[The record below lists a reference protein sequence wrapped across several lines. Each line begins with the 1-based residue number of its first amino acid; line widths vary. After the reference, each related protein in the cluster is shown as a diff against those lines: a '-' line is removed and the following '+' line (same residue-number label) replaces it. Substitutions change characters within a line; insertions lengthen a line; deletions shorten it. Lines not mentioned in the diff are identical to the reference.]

1 MSHSSTEKQTGLIA
15 WFAYNSVAANLLM
28 IFIIIAGYYS
38 YQTINKKITPDF
50 EINSIQ
56 ISVPFLGA
64 SPAEVE
70 EGVVIRIEEAIQN
83 VEGIERINSFAFE
96 GMGRVFAEIDN
107 DQDLNVVM
115 DEIKVA
121 VDSISTFPELTET
134 PIIKKQ
140 KFQQDVMWLS
150 VYGDMDRRTRQS
162 MAQQVRDELMALP
175 EVNTATLVG
184 NRAYEIK
191 IEISEKTL
199 REYALT
205 MDEVAAAIRRSSLD
219 LPGGVINTSG
229 GDILLRTKGQAYTG
243 YDFSQIILRTN
254 IDGSLLLLDE
264 VANVID
270 GFAEGE
276 GFAKFDGKPAS
287 NIRIQS
293 SGDQN
298 VLEVAAAVRSYI
310 EKKNAKLPEVAQIAS
325 WADISFYLQ
334 GRLDMMFSNM
344 AMGAVLVFLI
354 LALFLRIRLAF
365 WVMLGIPISFLGTF
379 MLMPHLGDYA
389 VTVNMLSVFAFILVL
404 GIVVDDAIVIG
415 ESVYT
420 TIKENGQS
428 TENVI
433 IGTNKVAVPATF
445 GVLTTIAAFAP
456 ILLIDAGPAPFFY
469 AIAVVVT
476 LALIFS
482 LIESKWILPAHLAH
496 MKFEP
501 YDESKASS
509 FAKFQHQFRQSLEIF
524 AKEKYKPLLNLAIRY
539 RYNTMAIFFAG
550 LMISMGLLTSGIV
563 KTEIFPNVPS
573 DFIQV
578 NLTMNDGT
586 APHIRNKTL
595 IAIQDA
601 AYEIEKDYLQE
612 NDGNTTFLQHTLV
625 FTQGDTGGGLFI
637 EVTKAEDRN
646 IDAYAIEK
654 RYREK
659 VGDIAGV
666 KDLRFFA
673 GTNAGGGAKLEFKL
687 TGANYLQLEKA
698 SEELQTK
705 VAEFDGVFD
714 IRNSFSTGT
723 QEIQLSI
730 KPEAELLGISQSS
743 LGRQVR
749 QAFYGEEAQRIQRGR
764 DEVKVM
770 VRYPQSERRS
780 IADLENMRI
789 RSLDGTEVPFHEVAE
804 ISIGSSFSSINR
816 VNRKRAIT
824 ISADIDPDK
833 VESQQVIEDITENYI
848 PDLLHKYPSVSY
860 GLEGSSKDQQDL
872 MKGFAMS
879 ALLSIFLIYVL
890 IAIPTKS
897 YSQPVIIMMV
907 IPFGVI
913 GAIIGHMLM
922 GVSINMMSMFGII
935 ALSGVVVNDSLIMVD
950 FINQARKEGSQIL
963 DAVISAGISR
973 FRAILLTSLTTFFG
987 LLPIFF
993 ETSLQ
998 AQFVIPMAISLG
1010 VGIVFATVIT
1020 LFFIPCLYIIL
1031 EDLKTQ
1037 FRRFLRYLF
1046 EQGKQRDV
1054 NYQSNENSDND
1065 PIQRD

>member
-1 MSHSSTEKQTGLIA
+1 MSEQNNPQTGLIA
-15 WFAYNSVAANLLM
+15 WFAKNSVAANLMMVFIM
-28 IFIIIAGYYS
+28 IGGLYTYS
-38 YQTINKKITPDF
+38 TINKKITPDI
-50 EINSIQ
+50 ELNRVR

-70 EGVVIRIEEAIQN
+70 EGVVIRIEEAIQDI
-83 VEGIERINSFAFE
+83 EGIERIDSFAFE
-96 GMGRVFAEIDN
+96 GMGQVTAEIDN
-107 DQDLNVVM
+107 DQDINIVM

-121 VDSISTFPELTET
+121 IDSISTFPALTET
-134 PIIKKQ
+134 PIINKL

-150 VYGDMDRRTRQS
+150 VYGDMDRATRQS

-175 EVNTATLVG
+175 EVNTALLVG

-191 IEISEKTL
+191 IEVSEETM
-199 REYALT
+199 REFSLT
-205 MDEVAAAIRRSSLD
+205 MNEVANAIRSSSID
-219 LPGGVINTSG
+219 LPGGSINTEG

-243 YDFSQIILRTN
+243 YDFANIVLRTN
-254 IDGSLLLLDE
+254 ADGTLLLLSD
-264 VANVID
+264 VANIID

-276 GFAKFDGKPAS
+276 GFAKFDGKPSS

-293 SGDQN
+293 GGDQN
-298 VLEVAAAVRSYI
+298 VLEVAAAVRDYI
-310 EKKNAKLPEVAQIAS
+310 ERKNASLPEVARIAS
-325 WADISFYLQ
+325 WADISYYLQ

-354 LALFLRIRLAF
+354 LALFLRLRLAF

-389 VTVNMLSVFAFILVL
+389 VTINMLSVFAFILVL

-415 ESVYT
+415 ESIYT
-420 TIKENGQS
+420 TIKEDGQS

-433 IGTNKVAVPATF
+433 KGANKVAVPATF

-456 ILLIDAGPAPFFY
+456 ILLLDSGPAPFFY
-469 AIAVVVT
+469 AIAVVVS

-501 YDESKASS
+501 YQEETASKLE
-509 FAKFQHQFRQSLEIF
+509 KFQHSFRNSLEVF
-524 AKEKYKPLLNLAIRY
+524 AKDVYRPVLQKALKN
-539 RYNTMAIFFAG
+539 RYNTMAIFVATFF
-550 LMISMGLLTSGIV
+550 ISIGLLTSGIV

-586 APHIRNKTL
+586 APKVRNQTL
-595 IAIQDA
+595 MAIQDA
-601 AYEIEKDYLQE
+601 AIEIEKDYLAESSE
-612 NDGNTTFLQHTLV
+612 NTKFLKHNLV
-625 FTQGDTGGGLFI
+625 FTRGDTGGGLFI
-637 EVTKAEDRN
+637 EMTKAEERN

-659 VGDIAGV
+659 VGELPGV

-687 TGANYLQLEKA
+687 TGANYVQLEKA
-698 SEELQTK
+698 ADELQIK

-714 IRNSFSTGT
+714 IRNSFSTGA
-723 QEIQLSI
+723 QEIKLKI
-730 KPEAELLGISQSS
+730 KPEAELLGITQSS

-770 VRYPQSERRS
+770 VRYPQQERRS
-780 IADLENMRI
+780 ISNLENMRI
-789 RSLDGTEVPFHEVAE
+789 RAADGTEVPFYDVAE
-804 ISIGSSFSSINR
+804 VEIGNSFSSISR

-824 ISADIDPDK
+824 ISADINPEK
-833 VESQQVIEDITENYI
+833 VESQVVITDITKNFI
-848 PDLLHKYPSVSY
+848 PDLLQKYPSVSY
-860 GLEGSSKDQQDL
+860 GLEGSSKDQQEL
-872 MKGFAMS
+872 MTGFLIS
-879 ALLSIFLIYVL
+879 FTISVFLIYAL

-897 YSQPVIIMMV
+897 YLQPLIIMSV
-907 IPFGVI
+907 IPFGII
-913 GAIIGHMLM
+913 GAIIGHWIFGL
-922 GVSINMMSMFGII
+922 SINMMSFFGII

-950 FINQARKEGSQIL
+950 FINRARTEGHKLL
-963 DAVISAGISR
+963 DAVTNSGISR

-998 AQFVIPMAISLG
+998 AQFVIPMAVSLG

-1020 LFFIPCLYIIL
+1020 LFLIPCLYLIL
-1031 EDLKTQ
+1031 EDFKAFVKRILGPKRTVAKTSV
-1037 FRRFLRYLF
+1037 
-1046 EQGKQRDV
+1046 QRL
-1054 NYQSNENSDND
+1054 
-1065 PIQRD
+1065 

>member
-1 MSHSSTEKQTGLIA
+1 MSSLKTPPQTGIIA
-15 WFAYNSVAANLLM
+15 WFANNSVAANLM
-28 IFIIIAGYYS
+28 MVFIIIGGLYS
-38 YQTINKKITPDF
+38 YQTINKKITPDI
-50 EINSIQ
+50 EPNKIR

-70 EGVVIRIEEAIQN
+70 EGVVIRIEEAIQDI
-83 VEGIERINSFAFE
+83 EGIKRIDSFAFE
-96 GMGRVFAEIDN
+96 GLGQVSIEIEN
-107 DQDLNVVM
+107 DQDINIVM
-115 DEIKVA
+115 DEVKVA
-121 VDSISTFPELTET
+121 VDSISTFPNLTET
-134 PIIKKQ
+134 PVINKQ
-140 KFQQDVMWLS
+140 KFQRDVMWLS
-150 VYGDMDRRTRQS
+150 VYGDMDRATRQA

-175 EVNTATLVG
+175 EVNTALLVG

-191 IEISEKTL
+191 IEVAEETL

-205 MDEVAAAIRRSSLD
+205 MDEIASAIRLSSLD
-219 LPGGVINTSG
+219 LPGGSINTQG
-229 GDILLRTKGQAYTG
+229 GDILLRTKGQAYSG
-243 YDFSQIILRTN
+243 FDFAKIILRTN
-254 IDGSLLLLDE
+254 TDGTLLLLGE

-276 GFAKFDGKPAS
+276 GFAKFDGKPSS

-293 SGDQN
+293 TGDQN
-298 VLEVAAAVRSYI
+298 VLEVAAAVRDYI
-310 EKKNAKLPEVAQIAS
+310 YKKNKSLPEVARIAS
-325 WADISFYLQ
+325 WADISYYLQ

-344 AMGAVLVFLI
+344 LMGAILVFLI
-354 LALFLRIRLAF
+354 LALFLRLRLAF

-379 MLMPHLGDYA
+379 MLMPQLGDYA

-420 TIKENGQS
+420 TIKEEGQS
-428 TENVI
+428 VENVI
-433 IGTNKVAVPATF
+433 KGTNKVAVPATF

-456 ILLIDAGPAPFFY
+456 ILLLDSGPAPFFY
-469 AIAVVVT
+469 AIAVVVS

-501 YDESKASS
+501 YDEKNSNALE
-509 FAKFQHQFRQSLEIF
+509 KFQHSFRQSLEKF
-524 AKEKYKPLLNLAIRY
+524 ATNVYRPILEKALQK
-539 RYNTMAIFFAG
+539 RYNTMAIFVATF
-550 LMISMGLLTSGIV
+550 LISIGLLTSGIV
-563 KTEIFPNVPS
+563 KTEVFPNVPS

-578 NLTMNDGT
+578 SMTMNDGT
-586 APHIRNKTL
+586 APSVRNKTL
-595 IAIQDA
+595 IVIQDA
-601 AYEIEKDYLQE
+601 AIQIEREYLAE
-612 NDGNTTFLQHTLV
+612 NPENTKFLQHTLV
-625 FTQGDTGGGLFI
+625 YTNGDTSGGLFV
-637 EVTKAEDRN
+637 EMTKAEERN

-659 VGDIAGV
+659 VGELAGV

-687 TGANYLQLEKA
+687 TGTNYQQLEKA
-698 SEELQTK
+698 SDELQAK
-705 VAEFDGVFD
+705 VSEFDGVFD

-723 QEIQLSI
+723 QEIQLKI
-730 KPEAELLGISQSS
+730 KPEAELLGITQSS
-743 LGRQVR
+743 LGKQVR

-770 VRYPQSERRS
+770 VRYPQQERRS
-780 IADLENMRI
+780 ISNLENMRI
-789 RSLDGTEVPFHEVAE
+789 RAADGTEVPFYNVAE
-804 ISIGSSFSSINR
+804 VEIGSSFSSISR

-833 VESQQVIEDITENYI
+833 VESQEVIMDISENFI

-860 GLEGSSKDQQDL
+860 GLEGSSKDQQEL
-872 MKGFAMS
+872 MTGFLMS
-879 ALLSIFLIYVL
+879 FLISVFLIYAL

-897 YSQPVIIMMV
+897 YLQPLIIMSV
-907 IPFGVI
+907 IPFGII
-913 GAIIGHMLM
+913 GAIIGHWVF
-922 GVSINMMSMFGII
+922 GISINMMSFFGII

-950 FINQARKEGSQIL
+950 FINRARREGYRLI
-963 DAVISAGISR
+963 DAVTNSGINR

-1010 VGIVFATVIT
+1010 VGIIFATVIT
-1020 LFFIPCLYIIL
+1020 LFLIPCLYLIL
-1031 EDLKTQ
+1031 EDFKAWLGSIFNSKLNQ
-1037 FRRFLRYLF
+1037 
-1046 EQGKQRDV
+1046 E
-1054 NYQSNENSDND
+1054 ENS
-1065 PIQRD
+1065 IQLQ